1 MPDVEALNPDDYST
15 VKEPVTKIDRTEHTP
30 EAAANEEEAHEQYTE
45 QEAQLPPVERLQ
57 EVQLEWEGKRSEFLQ
72 QQPEAQQA
80 RKDELKAR
88 IALARDVTAGNGAI
102 TNLPPDVS
110 RKYNEQM
117 GTRDAL
123 AEANRQSLESLNQ
136 AAQAKYEA
144 DMQKV
149 QRRSRLTLGL
159 GGGKM
164 RHEADTALANSNA
177 HIETT
182 RQQHE
187 QGMYA
192 LNMGAE
198 SIVRDHSLA
207 LEMLLRA
214 EETAQERT
222 NEQAPETAAAVERA
236 DQGYDN
242 ALNAIDSD
250 EIKQIDEV
258 RKLGLQDN
266 ETTDAPYY
274 ERINKIKETAEARR
288 QQALIERMKGPYT
301 ETIAMHINKRPSIT
315 PADTISQILKT
326 REDQMQPIEDRRAA

>member
-30 EAAANEEEAHEQYTE
+30 EAAANEQEAHERYIE
-45 QEAQLPPVERLQ
+45 QEAQLPPVEQLQ
-57 EVQLEWEGKRSEFLQ
+57 EVQSGWEGKRTEFLQ
-72 QQPEAQQA
+72 QQPEAQQV
-80 RKDELKAR
+80 RRDELKAR
-88 IALARDVTAGNGAI
+88 IALARDVTAGNGDV

-110 RKYNEQM
+110 RKYNEQV

-136 AAQAKYEA
+136 VAQAKYEA
-144 DMQKV
+144 DMQKA
-149 QRRSRLTLGL
+149 QRRSRITLGI

-164 RHEADTALANSNA
+164 RREADAALASSIA
-177 HIETT
+177 QIETT

-198 SIVRDHSLA
+198 SVVRDHSSA
-207 LEMLLRA
+207 LEMSLRA

-301 ETIAMHINKRPSIT
+301 ETIAMHINERPSIT